1 MDNILVPYHLDES
14 LPDLDVPV
22 SVDNT
27 ITVDLPPGEPR
38 GDAGWARLGLL
49 YQAIAD
55 AVDAA
60 ASRGARPL
68 VLSGDCTTAI
78 GTVAGLQRAGLD
90 PAVIWFD
97 AHGDLQTMETT
108 TSGYLGGMP
117 LRILVGYRPELVAD
131 AVGLRVVPE
140 ERSVLVGA
148 RDLDPPEVDYLAGAA
163 MRRREVVDLSE
174 EDFPD
179 GPIYLHFDADV
190 VDGLEL
196 PGLRYPAPNGPG
208 LSTVAAALHRVLA
221 TGRVVAFGLCCT
233 WFGGHGAAQRFRPHL
248 DQALTGWR

>member
-1 MDNILVPYHLDES
+1 MNRILVPYHLDEH
-14 LPDLDVPV
+14 LADLDLPAAADTTV
-22 SVDNT
+22 
-27 ITVDLPPGEPR
+27 TVDLPPGEPR
-38 GDAGWARLGLL
+38 GDAGWARLGPL

-55 AVDAA
+55 AVHGA
-60 ASRGARPL
+60 ASRGPRPI

-117 LRILVGYRPELVAD
+117 LRILVGYRPELVGE
-131 AVGLRVVPE
+131 AVGLRAVPE
-140 ERSVLVGA
+140 GRVVLVGA

-163 MRRREVVDLSE
+163 MRCREVADLSD
-174 EDFPD
+174 EDLPD

-190 VDGLEL
+190 VDGAEL
-196 PGLRYPAPNGPG
+196 PGLRYPAPDGPG

-221 TGRVVAFGLCCT
+221 TGRVVALGLCCT
-233 WFGGHGAAQRFRPHL
+233 WRGGYGAGERFRPHL
-248 DQALTGWR
+248 DEALTGWR